1 MSKWASVYICIYIY
15 IYTHIQNSEQMG
27 DCMCKACSFCV
38 CMWEREVCESHAW
51 GVYCVC
57 VYVCVCL
64 CACVCVY
71 MCMRERERTHNV
83 PAASAAAAR
92 TPILRLSIFR
102 NLRIASIHPTINDVR
117 TKSED
122 SDVPDFFRTPASVFW
137 NFSPCWVRNN
147 LFCPDL

>member
-1 MSKWASVYICIYIY
+1 
-15 IYTHIQNSEQMG
+15 
-27 DCMCKACSFCV
+27 
-38 CMWEREVCESHAW
+38 
-51 GVYCVC
+51 VC

-122 SDVPDFFRTPASVFW
+122 SDVPDFSRTPATAASVFLKL
-137 NFSPCWVRNN
+137 FSLLGKEQSFLSGPIIKFCFCFSFWCWWWICRRCCEAP
-147 LFCPDL
+147 LDIWGA